1 MSGILEQYVPYV
13 SVTWASRKLHSGC
26 KEVSCGT
33 YQPIYVHTWFGPFGT
48 KETNEKNL
56 WHIFFIVV
64 VVVVAVVG
72 FDFSLFSWREAI
84 SRKTLK

>member
-1 MSGILEQYVPYV
+1 M
-13 SVTWASRKLHSGC
+13 TWASRKLHSRC

-64 VVVVAVVG
+64 VVAVVAVVA
-72 FDFSLFSWREAI
+72 FDFSLFFLARSDQQKNA
-84 SRKTLK
+84 KVKDT